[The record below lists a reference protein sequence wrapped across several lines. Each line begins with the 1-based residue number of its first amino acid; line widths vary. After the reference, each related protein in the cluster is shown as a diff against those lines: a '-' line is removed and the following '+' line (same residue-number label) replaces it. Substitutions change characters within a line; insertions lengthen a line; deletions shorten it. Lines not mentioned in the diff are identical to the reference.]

1 MWIRRL
7 SELFLV
13 ASLGLVAVDARAVP
27 PPATS
32 MDDPIAQYRE
42 RFKQGMERYKAGA
55 PAEAVGYWEP
65 IYRELGEQKG
75 YRLAYNLGVAY
86 AELGDATR
94 AAEHLGSFLG
104 EVDVRRTRGET
115 IASIVTKE
123 ETEARDRIAG
133 LVATKGRI
141 HVDAGTPP
149 RAAQVDASEPRLAGF
164 VAWVTP
170 GEHTVVFAPGTADL
184 ETKTVTVHA
193 GEVLD
198 VAPSPPPAPATPQAP
213 PSAPAP
219 LTASAPP
226 SGPPPAPLVRQETRH
241 PFSPA
246 FVGLGGGLALGAAIA
261 AVPLHQ
267 HAWTLYD
274 QYAGS
279 GRTTAASQSFYTAR
293 TWAYV
298 TVGGAVGLAAATASI
313 AAWYFL
319 GTSTREIVVTPGGVA
334 GRF

>member
-1 MWIRRL
+1 
-7 SELFLV
+7 
-13 ASLGLVAVDARAVP
+13 
-27 PPATS
+27 

-42 RFKQGMERYKAGA
+42 RFKQGMDRYKAGA

-94 AAEHLGSFLG
+94 AAEHLASFLA
-104 EVDVRRTRGET
+104 EVDARRARGEA
-115 IASIVTKE
+115 IASIVARE
-123 ETEARDRIAG
+123 EGDARQRLAG

-141 HVDAGTPP
+141 HVDAGSPP

-170 GEHTVVFAPGTADL
+170 GDHTVVFAPETANQ

-193 GEVLD
+193 GELLD
-198 VAPSPPPAPATPQAP
+198 VAPSPPP
-213 PSAPAP
+213 
-219 LTASAPP
+219 TA
-226 SGPPPAPLVRQETRH
+226 PPPAAPTTAPPATSSPLAPPPSPPPAVRQETRH

-246 FVGLGGGLALGAAIA
+246 IIVLGSGLAAGAAIA
-261 AVPLHQ
+261 AIPLEQ
-267 HAWTLYD
+267 HAWSLYNQD
-274 QYAGS
+274 AA

-298 TVGGAVGLAAATASI
+298 TVGGAIGLAAVTASV

-319 GTSTREIVVTPGGVA
+319 GASTREIVVTPVGVA

>member
-7 SELFLV
+7 SELALV
-13 ASLGLVAVDARAVP
+13 ACFALTAADAFAVP
-27 PPATS
+27 PPATT
-32 MDDPIAQYRE
+32 MDPMEQYRE
-42 RFKQGMERYKAGA
+42 RFKQGMDRYRAGA

-94 AAEHLGSFLG
+94 AAERLESFLA
-104 EVDVRRTRGET
+104 EVDARRGRGET
-115 IASIVTKE
+115 IAAIVAKE
-123 ETEARDRIAG
+123 ETDARDRVAG
-133 LVATKGRI
+133 LAATKGRI

-170 GEHTVVFAPGTADL
+170 GEHTVVFAPGTA
-184 ETKTVTVHA
+184 EQQTRTVTVHA
-193 GEVLD
+193 GERLD
-198 VAPSPPPAPATPQAP
+198 VAPAPPVPPLVPAPAPVIPAP
-213 PSAPAP
+213 TRAPAP
-219 LTASAPP
+219 SPSPP
-226 SGPPPAPLVRQETRH
+226 VVRQETRH

-246 FVGLGGGLALGAAIA
+246 VVAIGGGLAVAAAIV
-261 AVPLHQ
+261 AVPLDQ
-267 HAWTLYD
+267 HAWSLYD
-274 QYAGS
+274 QYGAGRS
-279 GRTTAASQSFYTAR
+279 ASEGQSFYDAR

-298 TVGGAVGLAAATASI
+298 TVGGAIGLGAATASL

-319 GTSTREIVVTPGGVA
+319 GASTHEIVVTPGGVA